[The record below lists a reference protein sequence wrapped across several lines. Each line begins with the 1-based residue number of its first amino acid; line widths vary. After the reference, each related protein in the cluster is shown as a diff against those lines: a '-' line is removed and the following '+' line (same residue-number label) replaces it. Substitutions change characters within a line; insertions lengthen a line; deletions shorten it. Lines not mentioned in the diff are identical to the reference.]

1 MVCECFVSV
10 SFLVCECSVSV
21 PFLVWNLYIYI
32 YILSPSS

>member
-32 YILSPSS
+32 YIY